1 MRQRVLSIFLCISLF
16 ATVPASF
23 ASQSPLS
30 GKIMEMRGTV
40 AISGWSLEYPDFAEA
55 LKSGDSIFTLL
66 ATAGNA
72 IGAGDS
78 ADLEITD
85 AVGSELLS
93 SFGYAANDTSSIQF
107 TEYLSLSDLDGIDIT
122 RNLKAKV
129 TVKRAYDSPYS
140 DATILFS
147 IPVTSFPKK
156 PVTASDF
163 VTFQSVF
170 TPIAFPKSCTL
181 QEFQYLLNDPYEE
194 LSTVY
199 FTLVDSKGSEIYT
212 ASGYAFE
219 DGLQKDEIRLCPSDL
234 AQRAGPFSIVVTLN
248 FQSDSGKLAMGYKV
262 DFPLISPKRPT
273 KASEY
278 VKINTEFAPVA
289 YPSSCST
296 QEFQYTV
303 ADPYQDIDSISFK
316 VIDVNNKEVTSTFGY
331 DPQEG
336 LSKESFDLCPF
347 TLTGTSGPYSFITA
361 VSFKSETGMLS
372 MTDKIAYPLAPQEA
386 KATAALVKMG
396 DYCLK
401 GKSSKVVTPGA
412 KCPAGYKKV
421 VFTTPSEV
429 TWNSLVRMPNSQ
441 KGKNFLVYA
450 CVAQFDANTGGAT
463 FRGYASAT
471 PQEYYFTN
479 GVNALFTGSAKD
491 LLKLSENKSFLAK
504 VSVNGGVSYTTT
516 LGGKTTVP
524 SLAIKQFQ
532 VLGSC

>member
-1 MRQRVLSIFLCISLF
+1 
-16 ATVPASF
+16 
-23 ASQSPLS
+23 
-30 GKIMEMRGTV
+30 MEMRGT
-40 AISGWSLEYPDFAEA
+40 ATIPGWSLEYPDFAES
-55 LKSGDSIFTLL
+55 LKSNSLVFNLS
-66 ATAGNA
+66 ATTGNA

-85 AVGSELLS
+85 AIGTELLTN
-93 SFGYAANDTSSIQF
+93 FNYAANDNSSIKF
-107 TEYLSLSDLDGIDIT
+107 EEYFSLSNLAGIDIT

-129 TVKRAYDSPYS
+129 TVKRAYGSKYS

-163 VTFQSVF
+163 VAFQTVF
-170 TPIAFPKSCTL
+170 APIAFPKSCTL
-181 QEFQYLLNDPYEE
+181 QEFQYFVNDPYEE
-194 LSTVY
+194 LSTIY
-199 FTLVDSKGSEIYT
+199 FTLVDGKGSEIYAT
-212 ASGYAFE
+212 SGYSFE
-219 DGLQKDEIRLCPSDL
+219 GGLQKDEIRLCPTDL
-234 AQRAGPFSIVVTLN
+234 AQRAGPFSIVVRLN
-248 FQSDSGKLAMGYKV
+248 FQSDSGKLAMEYQV

-278 VKINTEFAPVA
+278 VKINTEFASVA
-289 YPSSCST
+289 YPSSCAT

-303 ADPYQDIDSISFK
+303 TDPYQDINSVTFSLIDNAGK
-316 VIDVNNKEVTSTFGY
+316 VISSTYGY
-331 DPQEG
+331 DAQEG
-336 LSKESFDLCPF
+336 LSKESLDVCPYA
-347 TLTGTSGPYSFITA
+347 LAGTSAPYSFVTS
-361 VSFKSETGMLS
+361 VSFNSETGMLS
-372 MTDKIAYPLAPQEA
+372 MVDKITYPLAPQEA
-386 KATAALVKMG
+386 KATAVLVKMG

-401 GKSSKVVTPGA
+401 GKTSKVVTPGA
-412 KCPAGYKKV
+412 KCPAGYKKIT
-421 VFTTPSEV
+421 FTSPNEV